1 MEKSFVGVI
10 IILVVV
16 FAITYAFIGMNV
28 RKPDVIL
35 KEDPE
40 FLYVR
45 KYTLYNRDSAVYK
58 YHKPITREGVVTQRS
73 LGMHI
78 GVKQY
83 VPWTKITYSG
93 GKTHKVPGYFYY
105 KKHRVGDTVRLVE
118 IFYPTHEIQ
127 ALN

>member
-1 MEKSFVGVI
+1 MLKSFVKLFI
-10 IILVVV
+10 IIVVV
-16 FAITYAFIGMNV
+16 FAIVYTFIGVVV

-45 KYTLYNRDSAVYK
+45 KYTLHNRDSVVYK
-58 YHKPITREGVVTQRS
+58 YHWPITHKGVVIQRS
-73 LGMHI
+73 LGMRI
-78 GVKQY
+78 GNQY
-83 VPWTKITYSG
+83 VSWTRIGYSV

-105 KKHRVGDTVRLVE
+105 RNHKVGDTVHLKE

-127 ALN
+127 ALD

>member
-58 YHKPITREGVVTQRS
+58 YHKPITHRGVVTRRS
-73 LGMHI
+73 LGVHM
-78 GVKQY
+78 GGNQY
-83 VPWTKITYSG
+83 VSWTRITYSG
-93 GKTHKVPGYFYY
+93 GKTHKEPGYFYY
-105 KKHRVGDTVRLVE
+105 KNHRVGDTVRLVE
-118 IFYPTHEIQ
+118 VFYPTHEVQ